1 MLERELVANEGLEVF
16 PSDYVLLREVELGV
30 VSKVGEH
37 DGHVNA
43 DD

>member
-1 MLERELVANEGLEVF
+1 MLQRELVSGVGLEVF

>member
-1 MLERELVANEGLEVF
+1 MLERELVSDVALEVVR
-16 PSDYVLLREVELGV
+16 SDKVLLSEVELGV
-30 VSKVGEH
+30 VSEVGEH